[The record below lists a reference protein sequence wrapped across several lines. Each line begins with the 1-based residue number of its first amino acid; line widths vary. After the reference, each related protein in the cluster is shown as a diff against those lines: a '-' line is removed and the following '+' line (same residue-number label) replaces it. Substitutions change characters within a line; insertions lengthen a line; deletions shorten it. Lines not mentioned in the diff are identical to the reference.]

1 MTLWSGNNLV
11 QILLIRDERFWTE
24 KGSTFLKSWWLD
36 HKRNKTNKG
45 PQVTVCATGQGER
58 GLEGHASCWQ
68 LSHPGLAGAG
78 EEGGSLR
85 TWVCLRII
93 GLLHNQQVLHLQL
106 ETSEDC
112 FLNTYYTWL
121 TWYLPGISTVNL
133 IISPFIITKYID
145 RGTLKSCKTSCF
157 CYLASFGA
165 PCLQHCDR
173 ML

>member
-1 MTLWSGNNLV
+1 MAKTH
-11 QILLIRDERFWTE
+11 FFFATFCA
-24 KGSTFLKSWWLD
+24 STFEEGLLWHSEVVQLSPNLINQRWKVLNWERKHFSKKLWLD
-36 HKRNKTNKG
+36 HKRNKRTRARKSL
-45 PQVTVCATGQGER
+45 CAQQAWGER

-68 LSHPGLAGAG
+68 LSHPGWQGQ
-78 EEGGSLR
+78 GGRRSLR

-133 IISPFIITKYID
+133 IFSPLYYYKI
-145 RGTLKSCKTSCF
+145 
-157 CYLASFGA
+157 
-165 PCLQHCDR
+165 HW
-173 ML
+173 